1 MSFGMRL
8 IHWFGRVSG
17 FFRPEDWPSTVDYSG
32 LETAIQYR
40 INNPRLFTEALSHRS
55 YLQIPGNE
63 HILSN
68 ERMEFLGDAVL
79 NLTAAEY
86 LFRHHLLASE
96 GELTKVRSR
105 LVNRKALV
113 LYARE
118 IHLADFLLMSPSTS
132 QVSSKGMETILAD
145 AYEAV
150 VGAIYLDGGL
160 SYAQKFVERSINRAL
175 ECGLI
180 TMDDDNFK
188 SRLLEYAQAVG
199 YGSPRYLTTNE
210 EGPDHDRTFTVDV
223 WIGNTPQGTGKGKNK
238 KDAEQAA
245 AEHALRQ
252 LNIL

>member
-86 LFRHHLLASE
+86 LFSHHLLASP
-96 GELTKVRSR
+96 
-105 LVNRKALV
+105 
-113 LYARE
+113 
-118 IHLADFLLMSPSTS
+118 H
-132 QVSSKGMETILAD
+132 
-145 AYEAV
+145 
-150 VGAIYLDGGL
+150 
-160 SYAQKFVERSINRAL
+160 
-175 ECGLI
+175 
-180 TMDDDNFK
+180 
-188 SRLLEYAQAVG
+188 
-199 YGSPRYLTTNE
+199 GSP
-210 EGPDHDRTFTVDV
+210 
-223 WIGNTPQGTGKGKNK
+223 
-238 KDAEQAA
+238 
-245 AEHALRQ
+245 
-252 LNIL
+252 